1 MGSENGKKSNIMY
14 VFEATA
20 MCNSLSHILCC
31 QVNSASVSWNNSMVY
46 PYQVICEMLFVF
58 VCVLQVFNQCVIQNL
73 AVCLPTVVM
82 CCISLLVLT
91 DVFRMVYRINVWFLD
106 SGVGWGW
113 IFTLTY
119 ESGSDKQV
127 RNGSNAWRLYWVLF
141 KQTT

>member
-1 MGSENGKKSNIMY
+1 
-14 VFEATA
+14 
-20 MCNSLSHILCC
+20 
-31 QVNSASVSWNNSMVY
+31 MVY

-106 SGVGWGW
+106 SGVGWG
-113 IFTLTY
+113 
-119 ESGSDKQV
+119 
-127 RNGSNAWRLYWVLF
+127 
-141 KQTT
+141 